1 VKVENASH
9 RPVRGRDRRTI
20 ESRADIGAAESARP
34 RAIFVGFNALGD
46 TLCTTPTIRAYRRRN
61 PSAHITY
68 IVQSTAFTRVLDG
81 NPDIDVLLYSEF
93 LSRHGMSRFSLEWVY
108 QQPLDFT
115 RAATLYHF
123 DMNQVCTTKEAF
135 EEHIAK
141 GLSNL
146 LQIPIDSV
154 RPVVHVSAE
163 ERAVAATVAKRPY
176 AVLSIHSNANPRR
189 ANGGGRVKDWPL
201 ERYEALSLHLRRQGI
216 EDVIAVGSEFDERHS
231 SPLWRNFY
239 GLPIKVVAALL
250 QDAALVVTLENGIGH
265 LAHGVDAPMVMIYS
279 NIVPLGWANPVEA
292 NRCKVLYDD
301 PTRITV
307 DAVIAA
313 AETVMRRSR
322 RRGTADPAVRVS
334 R

>member
-1 VKVENASH
+1 MGVGNTGHRAVRSRGKRPIDPRANLAMVE
-9 RPVRGRDRRTI
+9 P
-20 ESRADIGAAESARP
+20 ARQ

-46 TLCTTPTIRAYRRRN
+46 TLCTTPTIRAYRRMHPN
-61 PSAHITY
+61 AHITY
-68 IVQSTAFTRVLDG
+68 IVQSAAFTRVLDG

-93 LSRHGMSRFSLEWVY
+93 LSRYGMSRFSLEWVY

-146 LQIPIDSV
+146 LQIPIEGV

-163 ERAVAATVAKRPY
+163 ERAVAATLAKRPY
-176 AVLSIHSNANPRR
+176 AVFSMHSNANPPW

-201 ERYEALSLHLRRQGI
+201 ERFEALCLHLRQEGI
-216 EDVIAVGSEFDERHS
+216 EDVIAVGSEFDERRLNPH
-231 SPLWRNFY
+231 WRNLY

-265 LAHGVDAPMVMIYS
+265 LAHGVDAPTVMIYS
-279 NIVPLGWANPVEA
+279 NIVPLGWANPVGA
-292 NRCKVLYDD
+292 NQCKVLYDD
-301 PTRITV
+301 PRRITV

-313 AETVMRRSR
+313 AETVMRRSPHR
-322 RRGTADPAVRVS
+322 RRADRVS